1 MGTLAMTSAPDAIE
15 AGVLLLLVGL
25 GLFAIGAFLWTA
37 WCMLTHKRWL
47 VLGAECMQLRVG
59 KRIGWEVPYQQI
71 DQIALFRWLFGWP
84 CLGVRL
90 RVTEDFDRAWPH
102 LAKRRVWSQ
111 GRRGFDLAL
120 RLDAA
125 SKPPERILE
134 TALACLHRFRAPR
147 RWRGL
152 RIVGKG
158 TYDPIRPIPAT
169 STPYRRPAP

>member
-1 MGTLAMTSAPDAIE
+1 
-15 AGVLLLLVGL
+15 
-25 GLFAIGAFLWTA
+25 
-37 WCMLTHKRWL
+37 MLTHKRWL

-59 KRIGWEVPYQQI
+59 ARIGWEVPYQQI

-102 LAKRRVWSQ
+102 LAKRRVWSL

-125 SKPPERILE
+125 SEPPERILE
-134 TALACLHRFRAPR
+134 TALACLHRFRAQDAALACDSSSGDLPSNQADPSDFHPDGAFRETHPDR
-147 RWRGL
+147 R
-152 RIVGKG
+152 
-158 TYDPIRPIPAT
+158 
-169 STPYRRPAP
+169 